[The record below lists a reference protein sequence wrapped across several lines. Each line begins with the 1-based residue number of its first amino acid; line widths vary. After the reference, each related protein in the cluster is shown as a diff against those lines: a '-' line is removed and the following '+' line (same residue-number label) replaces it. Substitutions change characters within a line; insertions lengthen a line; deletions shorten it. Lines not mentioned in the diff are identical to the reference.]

1 MEAMKSAGRHRSPSG
16 VRPSR
21 GLQPLLQA
29 ATGEGVRRDELV
41 GSFEQDLDFDET
53 CHNQRAREQR
63 FLLANQRQLEITGSC
78 RSRPTAA
85 AVSADLAGLSAPL

>member
-1 MEAMKSAGRHRSPSG
+1 MEEMKIEGRHRSPSAA
-16 VRPSR
+16 RPSH

-53 CHNQRAREQR
+53 CHHQRAREQPV
-63 FLLANQRQLEITGSC
+63 LLANQRQLEITG
-78 RSRPTAA
+78 A
-85 AVSADLAGLSAPL
+85 